1 VNLVSFFTDKREKMN
16 KDRIKANILP
26 LYGKTTPRRDM
37 VLTIFMARANWP

>member
-1 VNLVSFFTDKREKMN
+1 VNLVSLFTDKREKMN
-16 KDRIKANILP
+16 KDWVKANILP